1 MVSLDYK
8 LTPGTTLMLYGMYNN
23 SKNDYNRQSKNY
35 AISGAGAVG
44 YSFETRP
51 DNTNHILQ
59 TALSGESKLK
69 FLNIT
74 TDYGIS
80 YSQGYCW

>member
-8 LTPGTTLMLYGMYNN
+8 LTPGTTIMLYGMYNT

-35 AISGAGAVG
+35 AMSGAGAVG

-51 DNTNHILQ
+51 DNTSRHFTDSAERRIQIKISEHYDGLRY
-59 TALSGESKLK
+59 
-69 FLNIT
+69 FLFP
-74 TDYGIS
+74 GVFR
-80 YSQGYCW
+80 